1 MYEELLI
8 RFSFLTLWIVFLGLR
23 GYYGRKA
30 RPSGHKQTRQ
40 ERWAVQIKYENKWLV
55 FFRVIVFFTTLL
67 FAVIWVFLPV
77 VLSSWTQLVISS
89 WIRWLGITIGIIMI
103 PSIVWVG
110 RSLGRQV
117 SGSLELREKHQLVTH
132 GPYKYIRHPMY
143 LVYLIFTLAMLLV
156 CVNLILLFLILIGV
170 VLTILRMSVEEQ
182 MMIEQFGDAYREY
195 MEKTGRLFPRIRGRK
210 TK

>member
-1 MYEELLI
+1 MYEELLL
-8 RFSFLTLWIVFLGLR
+8 RYGFLGLWIAFLGLR

-30 RPSGHKQTRQ
+30 RSGGQKQTRQ
-40 ERWAVQIKYENKWLV
+40 ERWAIQTRYENKWLV

-67 FAVIWVFLPV
+67 FAIIWVFLPALV
-77 VLSSWTQLVISS
+77 PPWTQFAIFS
-89 WIRWLGITIGIIMI
+89 WIRWLGMAIGIIMI

-143 LVYLIFTLAMLLV
+143 LGYLIFTLAMLLV

-170 VLTILRMSVEEQ
+170 VLVILRMNVEEQ

-195 MEKTGRLFPRIRGRK
+195 MEKTGRLFPRLRARK